1 MGRGSES
8 CEKHISHSLCNSPV
22 LSPAQGRL
30 PCLPAAACWMCNCT
44 ELLLQEEASVFN
56 KMPEDGRTWQ
66 LVDLLGKKKTL
77 PPSVSRGVILI
88 LAFLCKDTL
97 SQPPQKY
104 SINVPHHV
112 DVQRGLSARISC
124 QFTYAPHDL
133 YWGNEIYGY
142 WFKFHETERHC
153 LKPDSSCHQGHLM
166 ATNDYRQSVET
177 SARDRFY
184 LTGDPKQRSCSFLI
198 VNAQLEDAG
207 LYYFRVQ
214 AGWKLKYS
222 YSISPQKNLG
232 TSRSQWPYRNI
243 SSKKKEGDLE
253 PVTVQEGDSV
263 HLLCQASGNPDPVL
277 TWRNQN
283 KTFTESLPL
292 AQVGLEA
299 AGEYECQAVNS
310 LGSAKIT
317 IQLLVQYSPRTMTFR
332 VSRASRKNQTLTRD
346 APQEVAE
353 GSQWMAEEGSSLW
366 LLCKADSSPPAKAH
380 WIKEGRTLESFPH
393 SWLALTNLTVTD
405 EGKYTCQAEN
415 FLGLISGT
423 FHLYVAHAPKVS
435 QNSLRNTTCWY
446 RDKGFVCDCSLSSKP
461 GPEIQ
466 WQVDGE
472 LISGSSNDSNW
483 QVTSLVQEEE
493 ATSSLNWT
501 GSLETDHRITCTGR
515 NAFGVCTVQFL
526 LSSLKN
532 CTITASSTG
541 GKLRQLLD
549 CNAHLPRVKKFT
561 QVNLR
566 PDPKHF

>member
-1 MGRGSES
+1 PWMGR
-8 CEKHISHSLCNSPV
+8 HI
-22 LSPAQGRL
+22 
-30 PCLPAAACWMCNCT
+30 
-44 ELLLQEEASVFN
+44 
-56 KMPEDGRTWQ
+56 
-66 LVDLLGKKKTL
+66 
-77 PPSVSRGVILI
+77 
-88 LAFLCKDTL
+88 
-97 SQPPQKY
+97 Y

-222 YSISPQKNLG
+222 YKASLATCTISRLLPNGSVSLVVSHLQ
-232 TSRSQWPYRNI
+232 
-243 SSKKKEGDLE
+243 KKEGDLE

-317 IQLLVQYSPRTMTFR
+317 IQLLVQCKQWGKEVSVGCSVEGARPSSAECLNHSKHCSCILRVLLHSFR
-332 VSRASRKNQTLTRD
+332 EKRHILLQVCSQLQSTTGLRCRLLPPPSHGEGVPLGHLKGTRRHEVFMDSNPLPLMQLQPEKRNLNTKWFHYRAKKFREDCTEVWKNRASQ
-346 APQEVAE
+346 P
-353 GSQWMAEEGSSLW
+353 
-366 LLCKADSSPPAKAH
+366 
-380 WIKEGRTLESFPH
+380 
-393 SWLALTNLTVTD
+393 
-405 EGKYTCQAEN
+405 
-415 FLGLISGT
+415 
-423 FHLYVAHAPKVS
+423 
-435 QNSLRNTTCWY
+435 
-446 RDKGFVCDCSLSSKP
+446 
-461 GPEIQ
+461 
-466 WQVDGE
+466 
-472 LISGSSNDSNW
+472 
-483 QVTSLVQEEE
+483 
-493 ATSSLNWT
+493 LN
-501 GSLETDHRITCTGR
+501 GM
-515 NAFGVCTVQFL
+515 
-526 LSSLKN
+526 
-532 CTITASSTG
+532 
-541 GKLRQLLD
+541 
-549 CNAHLPRVKKFT
+549 
-561 QVNLR
+561 
-566 PDPKHF
+566 